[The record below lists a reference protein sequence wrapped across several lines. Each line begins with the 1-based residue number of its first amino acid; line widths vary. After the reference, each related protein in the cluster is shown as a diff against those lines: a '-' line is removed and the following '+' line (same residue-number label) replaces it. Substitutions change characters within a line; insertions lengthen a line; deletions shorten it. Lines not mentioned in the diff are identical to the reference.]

1 MNGSVMD
8 LLAFTANM
16 EHTSD
21 IMRLAGKKTDLQI
34 PFSDDGFSELPQCMK
49 PRAPISNCR
58 STRLCQT
65 ILLHGTKA
73 EMRKMGQQSI
83 ANHLEWIGNANVI
96 PHYRLDIEAATL

>member
-1 MNGSVMD
+1 MKGSVMD

-49 PRAPISNCR
+49 P
-58 STRLCQT
+58 
-65 ILLHGTKA
+65 
-73 EMRKMGQQSI
+73 
-83 ANHLEWIGNANVI
+83 
-96 PHYRLDIEAATL
+96 